1 MKVKITRSHRKNKEL
16 ESIKR
21 ELQEINEKIQATTTV
36 KMDADQMEFFLNE
49 LTERIEWSTNRI
61 VDESKEK
68 IMISPPL
75 SQERKDGFSY
85 LIKIILGS
93 LFISFGAALGYI
105 LIAKLGYYWGQGWGE
120 KLGMIIFYAIAFDC
134 IILGI
139 DIFREQDRNYLVA
152 MFSALV
158 ALVALIVTLMGNS

>member
-85 LIKIILGS
+85 LIKKQIAITSWTPRGKN
-93 LFISFGAALGYI
+93 FGH
-105 LIAKLGYYWGQGWGE
+105 GWSRR
-120 KLGMIIFYAIAFDC
+120 IYP
-134 IILGI
+134 
-139 DIFREQDRNYLVA
+139 
-152 MFSALV
+152 
-158 ALVALIVTLMGNS
+158 